1 MGIDPEKNLFLVLL
15 CLLPFVGTL
24 LLSIMGRAGRDAQAL
39 IALVP
44 AVAGLAL
51 LGWFAPLVLG
61 GGVAQWHMAWVPHL
75 GLDFSLHLDAL
86 GFLFAGLI
94 LGIGLLIILY
104 ARFYLAAD
112 EAMGRFLA
120 MLLLF
125 QGAMLGIA
133 LSGNILLLLIFWELT
148 SLSSFLLIGFRSDKA
163 AGRQGARM
171 ALAVTGGGG
180 LALIGGLV
188 LLGTIAGSFELADIL
203 ASGDIIRASALY
215 PVALILILLG
225 CFTKSAQFPF
235 HFWLPHAMAAP
246 TPVSAYLHSATMV
259 KAGIFLLARFWPV
272 LSGTDLWFYL
282 VTTTGLITMILG
294 AAVALFRHDLK
305 AILAYSTIS
314 HLGLL
319 TMLFGFGTPVA
330 AMVGVFHL
338 LNHALFKAALFMN
351 AGIVDHETGTRDIR
365 LLGGLATLMPI
376 TATLGIV
383 ASASMAGLP
392 PLAGFLSKEMM
403 LEEAGHTLW
412 AGQAWIVPL
421 AAVIGAA
428 LSVAYS
434 LRYIVHLYLGCR
446 PASYPVEP
454 HDPPF
459 GLWAPSALLVALTI
473 LVGLFPQTLTVGLV
487 TPAAAIVTGGTA
499 PPFKPALWHGVTP
512 ALVMSIVAV
521 AVGALMLWLHGPLLR
536 IWDALRLPDAKRM
549 FDRALEWLVD
559 RARDMTMAIHNGS
572 LQRQLS
578 LLFLVAILVGA
589 LGVWTG
595 GYSPGTRPTI
605 PAHPVA
611 ILAWGLLVA
620 AVIAV
625 VKAQR
630 QRYLTLVY
638 ISVVGLV
645 ISLAFI
651 YLSAPDLAL
660 TQISVEVVT
669 ILLLLLA
676 LNLMPKQPVR
686 LSSNGLR
693 LRDGLIGLAGGT
705 VAGLA
710 AWAVMTREPND
721 PISAYHW
728 ENSYSGGGGTNV
740 VNVTLVDFRAFDTF
754 GEITVLGI
762 AALTIFALLQ
772 PVARGPSGQRLREWV
787 ADLPRSPER
796 HPMMFAVAARLLLPL
811 ATMIGLFIFLRGH
824 NLPGGGFIAGLVV
837 SIAMLMQYMASG
849 FEWAD
854 QRRRIDE
861 HMLIGFGV
869 TIAALTGLGS
879 LFFGAPLFTSAFG
892 YVTLPLVGT
901 FELTTA
907 MLFDVG
913 VAMTVIGAVM
923 LALAELSHIAQRAE
937 KAFVEDDGP
946 MDIDP
951 AKLRG
956 RRT

>member
-1 MGIDPEKNLFLVLL
+1 MFLVLL

-203 ASGDIIRASALY
+203 ASGDIIRASTLY

-351 AGIVDHETGTRDIR
+351 AGIVDYETGTRDIR

-421 AAVIGAA
+421 AAVIGAT

-536 IWDALRLPDAKRM
+536 LWDALRLPDAKRM

>member
-1 MGIDPEKNLFLVLL
+1 MFLVLL

-24 LLSIMGRAGRDAQAL
+24 LLSIMGGAGRNAQAT
-39 IALVP
+39 IAVIP
-44 AVAGLAL
+44 AIAGLAL

-61 GGVAQWHMAWVPHL
+61 GGVAQWHMAWVPTL
-75 GLDFSLHLDAL
+75 GLDLSLRLDAL
-86 GFLFAGLI
+86 GLLFAGLI

-104 ARFYLAAD
+104 ARFYLSAKD
-112 EAMGRFLA
+112 AMGRFLA

-148 SLSSFLLIGFRSDKA
+148 SLSSFLLIGFRSDTA
-163 AGRQGARM
+163 EGRQGARM

-259 KAGIFLLARFWPV
+259 KAGVFLLARFWPV

-282 VTTTGLITMILG
+282 VTTTGLVTMILG

-338 LNHALFKAALFMN
+338 LNHAVFKAALFMN

-392 PLAGFLSKEMM
+392 PFAGFLSKEMM

-412 AGQAWIVPL
+412 AEQSWIVPL
-421 AAVIGAA
+421 AAVIGAT

-434 LRYIVHLYLGCR
+434 LRYIVHLYFGPR
-446 PASYPVEP
+446 PASYPAQP

-459 GLWAPSALLVALTI
+459 GLWAPSALLVVLTI

-536 IWDALRLPDAKRM
+536 AWDALRLPDAKRM

-559 RARDMTMAIHNGS
+559 RASDMTQAIHNGS

-645 ISLAFI
+645 VSLAFV

-686 LSSNGLR
+686 LSSNSLR

-861 HMLIGFGV
+861 HMLIGLGV

-901 FELTTA
+901 FELATA

-937 KAFVEDDGP
+937 KALVEDDGP

-956 RRT
+956 RRA